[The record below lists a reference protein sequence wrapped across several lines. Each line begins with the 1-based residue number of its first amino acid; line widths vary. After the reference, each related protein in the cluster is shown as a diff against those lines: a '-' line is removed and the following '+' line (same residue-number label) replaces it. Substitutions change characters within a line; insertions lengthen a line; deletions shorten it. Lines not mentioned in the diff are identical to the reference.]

1 MENENDNSVVKG
13 KHSLLL
19 GLVKA
24 NKWTSL
30 IVATV
35 GIAGTLTIWLF
46 PDAGQYVVS
55 LLSSGA

>member
-1 MENENDNSVVKG
+1 MENENANSVVKG

-30 IVATV
+30 VVAIL
-35 GIAGTLTIWLF
+35 GIAGTLTVWLF
-46 PDAGQYVVS
+46 PDAGQFVTS
-55 LLSSGA
+55 LFGSGV

>member
-1 MENENDNSVVKG
+1 MENESDNLVVKG
-13 KHSLLL
+13 KQSLLL

-30 IVATV
+30 IVATL
-35 GIAGTLTIWLF
+35 GIAGTLTVWLF
-46 PDAGQYVVS
+46 PDAGQFMVS

>member
-1 MENENDNSVVKG
+1 MENENDNSVAKG

-24 NKWTSL
+24 NKLTSF

-35 GIAGTLTIWLF
+35 GITGTLIVWLF
-46 PDAGQYVVS
+46 PGVGQIVS
-55 LLSSGA
+55 GLLSSGA